1 MLPQLD
7 KYPEFD
13 PLEILINIIVKL
25 IVVCNEVTCK
35 GPERECQTEREPK
48 KDSNNESFN
57 VCYFFC
63 REHSSAESISFS
75 YSKVQKVWL
84 RFEFT

>member
-35 GPERECQTEREPK
+35 GARERVSNRERAKE
-48 KDSNNESFN
+48 
-57 VCYFFC
+57 
-63 REHSSAESISFS
+63 RL
-75 YSKVQKVWL
+75 QQ
-84 RFEFT
+84 